1 MGGDVLY
8 ATDSSRAPVEAAPK
22 RRTLHRSWDEIE
34 DAIDELYRMYQEA
47 QDHPLMVVPAAD
59 ARAEGSLT
67 GLGPDWAGEFMRIE
81 RWKRIDAA
89 ARELVDHIDRI
100 EGGGGLWILAGD
112 VLALREAL
120 NS

>member
-59 ARAEGSLT
+59 AR
-67 GLGPDWAGEFMRIE
+67 PDWAGEFMRIE